1 MRIGSDLIVQPAP
14 CLFAPMSARMPPSAS
29 SAAGEGNLSLRGRRI
44 LIVED
49 ESLIAMLI
57 GDAVEEAGGEV
68 VGPCYTV
75 AECMKAAQVEEIDAA
90 VLDVDLAGRDVFP
103 AADELRKREIP
114 FLFHTAHADRQEL
127 SAQFGDVPLC
137 RKPVAM
143 NELVAVLA
151 RIAGPSPT
159 S

>member
-90 VLDVDLAGRDVFP
+90 VLDVDLAGRTSSGSGRSPSCSTPRTPTARSSARSSAMFRCAVSR
-103 AADELRKREIP
+103 LR
-114 FLFHTAHADRQEL
+114 
-127 SAQFGDVPLC
+127 
-137 RKPVAM
+137 
-143 NELVAVLA
+143 
-151 RIAGPSPT
+151 
-159 S
+159 

>member
-1 MRIGSDLIVQPAP
+1 MTRVHSTTSTTIGNGRIMASASSSTLQSFLTRGRATMRIGSDLIVQPAP
-14 CLFAPMSARMPPSAS
+14 CLFAPMSAHMPPSAS

-103 AADELRKREIP
+103 AAD
-114 FLFHTAHADRQEL
+114 
-127 SAQFGDVPLC
+127 
-137 RKPVAM
+137 
-143 NELVAVLA
+143 
-151 RIAGPSPT
+151 
-159 S
+159 